1 MAKEFK
7 FPDVG
12 EGITEGEIVKW
23 HVKEGDSVKEDD
35 VIAEI
40 ETDKAVIEVPT
51 PYTGIVLKLHGKE
64 SDIINV
70 GDTLITVGEKG
81 ESLEGKPTEKP
92 VEKPPEKE
100 PSKTAVVG
108 ELEEAPDEEEPEI
121 LATPAVRK
129 LAKELKVDLSK
140 LKGTGKRGRIT
151 KEDVEKASSGEKKV
165 EIKVTRKYDMFGHVK
180 RVPMRGIRRATA
192 KKMAEAWEKAS
203 MVTHMDELEIDHLV
217 EVRGKYKKEAE
228 EKGIKLTYLPFIV
241 KAVVAA
247 LKEHPY
253 INSMIDEETDDIVL
267 KEYYNIGIAVDTQE
281 GLMVPVV
288 KGCDQKSILQIAQE
302 IDALVKKTRERK
314 VDLMDL
320 KGGTFTITNIGVIGG
335 TYATPILNFPEV
347 AILGVGKIRDAPV
360 VKDGEIVV
368 RKNLSL
374 SLTFDHRVVDGA
386 EAARFTN
393 DVIRRLAD
401 PDLLIVE

>member
-23 HVKEGDSVKEDD
+23 HVKEGDAVKEDD
-35 VIAEI
+35 VIAEV
-40 ETDKAVIEVPT
+40 ETDKAVIEIPS
-51 PYTGIVLKLHGKE
+51 PYSGTILKLYGKE
-64 SDIINV
+64 GDIINV

-81 ESLEGKPTEKP
+81 EATGEKPAEKPTEKL
-92 VEKPPEKE
+92 PEKE
-100 PSKTAVVG
+100 PAKHAVVG
-108 ELEEAPDEEEPEI
+108 ELEEAPDEEKPEI

-129 LAKELKVDLSK
+129 LAKDLKVDLSTVI
-140 LKGTGKRGRIT
+140 GTGKGGRIT
-151 KEDVEKASSGEKKV
+151 KEDVEKASSGEKKP
-165 EIKVTRKYDMFGHVK
+165 EIKVTRKYDMFGHIK
-180 RVPMRGIRRATA
+180 RIPMRGVRRATA
-192 KKMAEAWEKAS
+192 RKMAEAWEKAP
-203 MVTHMDELEIDHLV
+203 MVTHMDEVEIDHLV
-217 EVRGKYKKEAE
+217 EVRSNHKKDAE
-228 EKGIKLTYLPFIV
+228 EKGVKLTYLPFIV
-241 KAVVAA
+241 KALVAA

-253 INSMIDEETDDIVL
+253 LNSMIDEETGDIVL
-267 KEYYNIGIAVDTQE
+267 KEYYNMGIAVDTEE

-302 IDALVKKTRERK
+302 IDSLVAKTRERK

-347 AILGVGKIRDAPV
+347 AILGIGKIRDTPV

-386 EAARFTN
+386 EAARFMN